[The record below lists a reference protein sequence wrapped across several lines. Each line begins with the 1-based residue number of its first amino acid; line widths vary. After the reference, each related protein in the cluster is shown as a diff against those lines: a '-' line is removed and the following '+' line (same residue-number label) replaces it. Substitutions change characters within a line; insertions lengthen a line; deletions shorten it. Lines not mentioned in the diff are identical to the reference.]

1 MIGQQQL
8 SESRIKI
15 SHSHYRDR
23 VYIIRDILLKLVE
36 YGELNQTALITFCG
50 LNVTKHRSI
59 IEEMEAHGLIRREVE
74 TFGRARLITHFKTTP
89 EGLKFFR
96 EILEP
101 YERIFPLA
109 QS

>member
-1 MIGQQQL
+1 MTWQRQV

-15 SHSHYRDR
+15 SHAHYRDR
-23 VYIIRDILLKLVE
+23 IYIIRDILLKLVE

-50 LNVTKHRSI
+50 LNVSKHRSI

-74 TFGRARLITHFKTTP
+74 TFGEARWISHFKITP
-89 EGLKFFR
+89 EGLEFFK

-101 YERIFPLA
+101 YERMFPHIR
-109 QS
+109 S